1 MKGITSCGWRIIGI
15 YDNVN
20 DDDDD
25 ADDDDGDDDDDD
37 DDGDDDDD
45 DVIRMLF
52 KVLHIQYSCSF

>member
-20 DDDDD
+20 DDN
-25 ADDDDGDDDDDD
+25 DDDDDE
-37 DDGDDDDD
+37 DGDDDDD

>member
-25 ADDDDGDDDDDD
+25 
-37 DDGDDDDD
+37 DD

>member
-25 ADDDDGDDDDDD
+25 DDDDDGDDDDDD
-37 DDGDDDDD
+37 GDDDDE